1 MLLGSNIEGAYAECE
16 ALVAGLPETA
26 PLENSLHFFSLR
38 EGLDGGDEVAVG
50 LLVFRDESSVEGQH
64 GVGVDPEQ
72 LPHGEGDGPCELHD
86 AQMAFWA
93 QDAAHL
99 AQTSLQFLEV
109 SDAESRRDGIEG
121 VVGKRERQAI
131 FFGEGDDVLK
141 MFILHFLLAHT
152 HHALR
157 DVGTN
162 EPVGLQHFCGED
174 GEVARTGGNVEHLL
188 RPEGLE
194 AADGLATPAAV
205 DVPRE
210 AVVQAVVGGRDVV
223 EHLLHLTAFLLAIS
237 VWRYLLLL
245 IHASWRRLIF

>member
-1 MLLGSNIEGAYAECE
+1 MLLGGNVEGANAEGE
-16 ALVAGLPETA
+16 ALETGLPKAA
-26 PLENSLHFFSLR
+26 PQQDGLHFFALR

-50 LLVFRDESSVEGQH
+50 LLVFRDESPIEGQH

-72 LPHGEGDGPCELHD
+72 LPHGEGDRPCKLHD

-93 QDAAHL
+93 QDTAHL
-99 AQTSLQFLEV
+99 AQPSLQFLEV
-109 SDAESRRDGIEG
+109 SDAESRSYGIERIIG
-121 VVGKRERQAI
+121 ETERQAI

-141 MFILHFLLAHT
+141 MRFFHLLLAHT

-157 DVGTN
+157 DVGTD

-174 GEVARTGGNVEHLL
+174 GEVARTGGNVEHLSW
-188 RPEGLE
+188 PEGLE
-194 AADGLATPAAV
+194 TADGLASPAAV

-210 AVVQAVVGGRDVV
+210 AVVQAVVGGRDIV

-245 IHASWRRLIF
+245 IHASWRRLVF

>member
-1 MLLGSNIEGAYAECE
+1 MLLGGNVEGANAEGE
-16 ALVAGLPETA
+16 ALETGLPKAA
-26 PLENSLHFFSLR
+26 PQQDGLHFFALR

-50 LLVFRDESSVEGQH
+50 LFVFRNESSVEGQH

-72 LPHGEGDGPCELHD
+72 LPHGEGYRPCELHD
-86 AQMAFWA
+86 AQMAFGA

-99 AQTSLQFLEV
+99 AQASLQFLEV
-109 SDAESRRDGIEG
+109 SDAKSRRDGIEG

-157 DVGTN
+157 DVGTD

-174 GEVARTGGNVEHLL
+174 GEVARAGGNVEHLSW
-188 RPEGLE
+188 PEGLE
-194 AADGLATPAAV
+194 TADGLATPAAV

-210 AVVQAVVGGRDVV
+210 AVVQAVVGGRDIV
-223 EHLLHLTAFLLAIS
+223 EHLLHLTTFLFAIS

-245 IHASWRRLIF
+245 IHASWRRLVF